1 MTSFVNTIDFNQN
14 LIDPSDDG
22 RGQAPQITKA
32 DRFMNEVLI
41 SVNGLSHLAP
51 REYLV
56 KDLLL
61 FGQVSMLAGPPN
73 TGKTSIITLIAGHA
87 ALGEPIGNRK
97 VAHAPT
103 LYVAAEDPRGVAER
117 GAAVLGERRREALP
131 FDVLPCT
138 IDLTDCEQMEQFGQE
153 LKKHM
158 AKNYVERLF
167 LVFDTLNLCLGDGDE
182 NSSRDMGKAIS
193 NARKIAERANV
204 HVMIVHHTTHSDPA
218 KPRGSTAMIGNCD
231 TLLVLGEAKTS
242 DGETAIAVY
251 QQKQRS
257 LTKGEPV
264 LFQIAA
270 VDVGFDT
277 DGDAITLPMA
287 VPVKGEAR
295 IAPTPKGQSTGE
307 GDIRAQHLIETLRR
321 LDTNNPGAYHAP
333 ADLKSEVAGPF
344 TPLRGNNDSLRK
356 AIARAI
362 DMLEKQNLIEKA
374 DNGALRV
381 KT

>member
-1 MTSFVNTIDFNQN
+1 MTSFASTIDFNQA

-22 RGQAPQITKA
+22 RGQTPHTRSA
-32 DRFMNEVLI
+32 DRFMNEDLI
-41 SVNGLSHLAP
+41 SVNGLCNLAP

-87 ALGEPIGNRK
+87 ALGDPIGTRK
-97 VAHAPT
+97 VAHVPT

-117 GAAVLGERRREALP
+117 GATVLGERRREALP
-131 FDVLPCT
+131 FDVLPRT
-138 IDLTDCEQMEQFGQE
+138 IDLTDSEQMERFGQE

-193 NARKIAERANV
+193 NARTIAEKNNV

-231 TLLVLGEAKTS
+231 TLLVLGETKTS

-257 LTKGEPV
+257 LTKGEPL
-264 LFQIAA
+264 LFKIAA
-270 VDVGFDT
+270 VNAGFDT

-287 VPVKGEAR
+287 VPLEGEAS
-295 IAPTPKGQSTGE
+295 IAPISKGQPSGE
-307 GDIRAQHLIETLRR
+307 ADIRAQHLCETLRR
-321 LDTNNPGAYHAP
+321 LNTVNPGAYHAP

-362 DMLEKQNLIEKA
+362 DILEKQGHIEKA
-374 DNGALRV
+374 TNGAVRV